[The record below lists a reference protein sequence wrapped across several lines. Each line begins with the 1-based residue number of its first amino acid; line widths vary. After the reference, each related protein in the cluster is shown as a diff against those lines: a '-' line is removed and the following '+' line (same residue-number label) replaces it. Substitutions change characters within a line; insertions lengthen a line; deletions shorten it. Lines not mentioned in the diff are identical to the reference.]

1 MEINSEMIICDS
13 EGGIVM
19 AATNHAQAI
28 KKDTKDFITT
38 AILQM
43 LTKEKLQALTVS
55 QVCKRAGVSRMA
67 FYRNFD
73 GLEQILYEYYKPQI
87 AAIFDTIRRNPQVS
101 SKFDSQLKFFNTFGD
116 ALLSSI
122 DRGYE
127 PIIQRIFM
135 EEIKK
140 FYATDSDGYWTTFMS
155 AGVYAIW
162 QKWLL
167 DGRQKPLEEI
177 MDFLKQFDTIKGSV
191 QSIP

>member
-1 MEINSEMIICDS
+1 
-13 EGGIVM
+13 M
-19 AATNHAQAI
+19 AATKHAQNI

-38 AILQM
+38 AMLQM

-73 GLEQILYEYYKPQI
+73 GLEQILYEYYQPKI
-87 AAIFDTIRRNPQVS
+87 ADVFDVIRRQS
-101 SKFDSQLKFFNTFGD
+101 SQFSVKFHSQLNFFNMFGD
-116 ALLSSI
+116 DLLSSI
-122 DRGYE
+122 DRGFE
-127 PIIQRIFM
+127 PIIQRIFI

-140 FYATDSDGYWTTFMS
+140 FYAADSDGYRTTFMS

-167 DGRQKPLEEI
+167 DGQQKPLKEI
-177 MDFLKQFDTIKGSV
+177 MDFLKQFDTIKETV
-191 QSIP
+191 

>member
-1 MEINSEMIICDS
+1 
-13 EGGIVM
+13 M

-43 LTKEKLQALTVS
+43 LTKEKLSTLTVS

-73 GLEQILYEYYKPQI
+73 SLEQILYEYYQPKI
-87 AAIFDTIRRNPQVS
+87 GAIFDTIRQNPQVS
-101 SKFDSQLKFFNTFGD
+101 AKFDSQLKFFNTFGD

-122 DRGYE
+122 DRGFE

-162 QKWLL
+162 RKWLL
-167 DGRQKPLEEI
+167 DGQQIPLKEI
-177 MDFLKQFDTIKGSV
+177 MDFLKQFDTIKGNV